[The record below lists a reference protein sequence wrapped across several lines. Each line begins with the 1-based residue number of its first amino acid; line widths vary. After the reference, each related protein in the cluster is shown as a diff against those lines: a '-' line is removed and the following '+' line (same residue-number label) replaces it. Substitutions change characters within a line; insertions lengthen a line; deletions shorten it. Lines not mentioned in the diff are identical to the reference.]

1 MAKSKVITKKQQ
13 KKQQQGGS
21 LRRKE
26 TAQDQSYTVPQ
37 LIEQAHNLLAQQHF
51 EQAIRKLDHAL
62 ALEPENRE
70 ARELAGI
77 AECEEGDVEKGRA
90 HLQQLISQPAAE
102 STQPPASASPYLYL
116 AQTALSPQEAL
127 QHYESALQVLQR
139 RLESMT
145 SGATAAAT
153 GNEGMSGI
161 AQEQGEE
168 ETEQEVRKECVMAL
182 VAMVEI
188 WMSDLCFEP
197 DAPTQCNTL
206 ISRALH
212 ISPDDPDA
220 LLTLASIRMSES
232 NPREAAEIV
241 VRVADA
247 VLRVAERLE
256 MKADELEKVQ
266 AQLQAQV
273 DADADFTLDESET
286 TDLELPPMQ
295 TRYLVTR
302 LLLEHSDFVRALK
315 MVDTIRGED
324 DEDVEGCYL
333 EGWGWY
339 CRGKAL
345 EDGVASAETE
355 TGDEGTVRVE
365 ECYMEALGS
374 LMECQSLHAQ
384 QSHPDEGILAHVNE
398 LVAELE
404 GKGVKV
410 DVGDDDDD
418 EGEDGEGDVEMS

>member
-13 KKQQQGGS
+13 KKQHQSGS
-21 LRRKE
+21 SSRRKE
-26 TAQDQSYTVPQ
+26 TTQDQSYTVPQ

-51 EQAIRKLDHAL
+51 QEAIRKLDQAL
-62 ALEPENRE
+62 VQEPANRE
-70 ARELAGI
+70 ARELVGI

-90 HLQQLISQPAAE
+90 HLQQLISQPAAAAP
-102 STQPPASASPYLYL
+102 QPSAAPISASPYLYL

-139 RLESMT
+139 RLEGMT
-145 SGATAAAT
+145 VVSGV
-153 GNEGMSGI
+153 GGGDDGMSG
-161 AQEQGEE
+161 AAEEE
-168 ETEQEVRKECVMAL
+168 ETEQEVKKECVMAF

-197 DAPTQCNTL
+197 EAPTQCNTL
-206 ISRALH
+206 IHRALQ
-212 ISPDDPDA
+212 ISPNDPDA

-232 NPREAAEIV
+232 NPAEAREIV
-241 VRVADA
+241 IRVADA

-273 DADADFTLDESET
+273 DADAEFTLQEGEET
-286 TDLELPPMQ
+286 LDLELPPMQ
-295 TRYLVTR
+295 TRYLLTR
-302 LLLEHSDFVRALK
+302 LLLEHSDFGRALK

-345 EDGVASAETE
+345 EDGVVSEDKD
-355 TGDEGTVRVE
+355 GEGGVTVE

-384 QSHPDEGILAHVNE
+384 QNHPDEGILAHVNE

-404 GKGVKV
+404 GKGIKV
-410 DVGDDDDD
+410 DVGDDDD
-418 EGEDGEGDVEMS
+418 EDAEEGDVEMS